1 MATLCNYTHYELQN
15 TSGLERQGH
24 GVRFPYNPEFYDRAS
39 GLYGPGSIIAWN
51 MLFVSLVINV
61 VYQERPDKTPDR
73 PNFWSGMSAE
83 LVTFVAYPV
92 FAATELLV
100 RGVNLIGHQDRASA
114 LFCLRDQISFRLQ
127 GSGNGKSPQH
137 PLDLANIPP
146 NILSLGQRIVEMT
159 GPLEVCY
166 SYFPLLA
173 FWVTINVSAR
183 RPYRSAVTVVL
194 GPGTA
199 YVVLLVFSFHCTLGS
214 FLTGL
219 VLIPSI
225 EGLRLLWRLIA
236 VICIYA
242 DTVLAG
248 RAILFLGDWLWTGC
262 LRLRGDQERMAALAP
277 VRQNKKPKDMA
288 DFPYGVLVFGGMSYL
303 WIGFLRPGSAWV
315 PDLDVALSEPDQ
327 LAAVIAAS
335 LSLCY
340 TIYGAVRREHMHPG
354 MEVGDTVELR
364 DSLLPELD
372 SQDEEAPV
380 GSRRINTM

>member
-100 RGVNLIGHQDRASA
+100 RGVKLIGHQDRASA
-114 LFCLRDQISFRLQ
+114 LYCLRDQISFKLQ
-127 GSGNGKSPQH
+127 GSGNEESPQH

-173 FWVTINVSAR
+173 FWVTINVFAR

-194 GPGTA
+194 GAGTA
-199 YVVLLVFSFHCTLGS
+199 YVVLLVFIFHCTLGS
-214 FLTGL
+214 FWTGL

-225 EGLRLLWRLIA
+225 EGLRLFWRLLA

-248 RAILFLGDWLWTGC
+248 RAIFFLGDWLWTGC

-277 VRQNKKPKDMA
+277 VRQNKKPKDNVPEDMA
-288 DFPYGVLVFGGMSYL
+288 NFLCGVLVFGGVSYL
-303 WIGFLRPGSAWV
+303 WIGFMRPGSAWV
-315 PDLDVALSEPDQ
+315 PDLGVALSEPDQ

-340 TIYGAVRREHMHPG
+340 TLYGAVRRRRMHLG
-354 MEVGDTVELR
+354 GWGY
-364 DSLLPELD
+364 SG
-372 SQDEEAPV
+372 AP
-380 GSRRINTM
+380 